1 MLAGILAFPTLS
13 LWLLSDSSIVPRE
26 RNALYSQATVPGI
39 GLVGGSS
46 SSATLDI
53 ERYTERGRQRAVKE
67 LVETWRTRLNNF
79 GVSEPKITEL
89 EANLFNIIVPINMK
103 SKLTKRIISEP
114 GSITLH
120 LFKNGID
127 VQKLRGRID
136 EILHEKYNLESVKS
150 NMLENVSFSSLLSSI
165 SMEDGISD
173 IVVKE
178 SNIADVKQI
187 LADPTVRETIRAFN
201 LANPPA
207 GEFVWASQSIER
219 GGIKYY
225 PLYFINQNLDLNV
238 QPLSSIVV
246 GDASVTADRGA
257 YAVRLF
263 LNDTGRE
270 SLANLSS
277 ANSGNRL
284 AIKMN
289 RQVYVTLG
297 IQGRIPDGRIEIPG
311 GETLEEAR
319 ALGVILETEFP
330 PLGVTVTQ
338 ATENT
343 ASAEEDHVLE
353 GSISAIFGGLGLA
366 SILFLVRYR
375 VSGIAFIVGIIYQII
390 MTLAILRL
398 WKIAGLDPY
407 LTLAGLAGYLGGVLV
422 FTAVHCWL
430 FEYLRTELQE
440 GSSVRQV
447 VLETLTKA
455 KPVLVWAHTIL
466 LLISVCLIV
475 AGIEGMVNYGLVL
488 FSGVAGSLLTYSLL
502 THMLLSSSVTEWQ
515 LKKLSV

>member
-26 RNALYSQATVPGI
+26 RKALYSQATVPGI

-46 SSATLDI
+46 SSVTLDI

-103 SKLTKRIISEP
+103 SQLTKRIISEP

-120 LFKNGID
+120 LFKDGID

-187 LADPTVRETIRAFN
+187 LADRTVRETIRAFN

-225 PLYFINQNLDLNV
+225 PLYFINLN
-238 QPLSSIVV
+238 PIHE
-246 GDASVTADRGA
+246 A
-257 YAVRLF
+257 Y
-263 LNDTGRE
+263 
-270 SLANLSS
+270 
-277 ANSGNRL
+277 
-284 AIKMN
+284 
-289 RQVYVTLG
+289 QLG
-297 IQGRIPDGRIEIPG
+297 INERNQYHLFELPNGQFPKLVDTHREVDESTITKIPISFWSPKKSRLKFIINNN
-311 GETLEEAR
+311 
-319 ALGVILETEFP
+319 
-330 PLGVTVTQ
+330 TVHLKLII
-338 ATENT
+338 A
-343 ASAEEDHVLE
+343 HP
-353 GSISAIFGGLGLA
+353 
-366 SILFLVRYR
+366 VRY
-375 VSGIAFIVGIIYQII
+375 IHN
-390 MTLAILRL
+390 L
-398 WKIAGLDPY
+398 
-407 LTLAGLAGYLGGVLV
+407 
-422 FTAVHCWL
+422 
-430 FEYLRTELQE
+430 
-440 GSSVRQV
+440 
-447 VLETLTKA
+447 
-455 KPVLVWAHTIL
+455 
-466 LLISVCLIV
+466 
-475 AGIEGMVNYGLVL
+475 NY
-488 FSGVAGSLLTYSLL
+488 
-502 THMLLSSSVTEWQ
+502 
-515 LKKLSV
+515 